1 MIRRSTIVWCGV
13 AVAVGAGLIVVKHRV
28 QELEDQLAMVNRDI
42 AANRE
47 AMHVLGAEWSYLNRP
62 DRMEDL
68 GVRLLGFTPVS
79 ADRTVSPDE
88 LKEHLS
94 LAAKAAAAAP
104 AKTPPKPRPAVS
116 GRTWAKQ
123 IMAGLGNKR

>member
-13 AVAVGAGLIVVKHRV
+13 AVAVGAGLIVIKHRV
-28 QELEDQLAMVNRDI
+28 QELEDQLTMVNRDI

-47 AMHVLGAEWSYLNRP
+47 AMLVLGAEWSYLNRP
-62 DRMEDL
+62 ERMEDL
-68 GVRLLGFTPVS
+68 GIRLLGFTPVS
-79 ADRTVSPDE
+79 ADRTVSPEE

-94 LAAKAAAAAP
+94 LAAKVATP